1 MTRRIKILF
10 GSIVLALGF
19 LFCVVGLS
27 VNAKA
32 EAEQP
37 TTDETQEVVN
47 EEVTETTEQEEEQ
60 EEVVEDKEEK
70 SLLETAE
77 FIIKF
82 LQNTNIESV
91 KTRFYSLLAGL
102 GIDFTLLGILIVW
115 LIKLKVKQFRSSENW
130 QELKAK
136 LDVKHQQEMEQKAD
150 EYEEKLDEV
159 KNILLEQIKSLDDE
173 KKKVAANNIALL
185 KDNLQDIKED
195 LEK

>member
-27 VNAKA
+27 VNAET

-37 TTDETQEVVN
+37 ATDETQEVVN

-159 KNILLEQIKSLDDE
+159 KNILLEQIKSFDDE